1 MSDPAG
7 QLTAHSYHHEV
18 VVGDCVPRGDL
29 AVLSTPAVVRL
40 MEIAA
45 MDALGRDL
53 GPHEESVGTSIAISH
68 LQPTL
73 VGRTVTVTAEESARD
88 GARHTFEVSVMEAEL
103 LVASGQHER
112 FVVDKARFA
121 SRLAKLAAAPGYD

>member
-1 MSDPAG
+1 MNDPAA
-7 QLTAHSYHHEV
+7 QLTAHSYDYEV

-45 MDALGRDL
+45 MHALGRDL
-53 GPHEESVGTSIAISH
+53 GQHEESVGMSIAISH

-88 GARHTFEVSVMEAEL
+88 GARHTFEVSVVEADK

-112 FVVDKARFA
+112 FVVDKARFGR
-121 SRLAKLAAAPGYD
+121 RLAKLAAASGDD